1 MASTLQ
7 QGAKKSSSQHHAR
20 EGRWGSLKGSAPKIA
35 SSPKAQGLTS
45 NKLGA
50 EGRRG
55 PHLLALTGTYSLLP
69 LTVSEPRC
77 RAGPG
82 TGPGGHQKLGDS
94 YLQPL
99 QGSPAQAA
107 EGVPSLPP
115 SLFASIPST
124 RGTSHRF
131 QELVRR
137 RSPGHPRGVSR
148 TPRGSYLGR
157 DCRLAEEDRGR
168 AGWRGGAAAYEA
180 QGFRVGVPAG
190 AALVRATVPSGDFGA
205 APASKRGGEG
215 PGRPS

>member
-115 SLFASIPST
+115 SSPASRVQGVPATGSKNLSGAAHQGIPAASLAPPEVPT
-124 RGTSHRF
+124 LAVTAAWQRKT
-131 QELVRR
+131 
-137 RSPGHPRGVSR
+137 
-148 TPRGSYLGR
+148 
-157 DCRLAEEDRGR
+157 AEEL
-168 AGWRGGAAAYEA
+168 GGAAAPPPTRRR
-180 QGFRVGVPAG
+180 G
-190 AALVRATVPSGDFGA
+190 SGSGSQLEL
-205 APASKRGGEG
+205 P
-215 PGRPS
+215 